1 MRNKKEQKV
10 TRNDKMP
17 PYQTPELGEAPKEM
31 KSEADRVYKGLRETK
46 FVEENPSNRESAA
59 RVMWSVLKK
68 TWTKEPK
75 TGKWVK
81 KQTNLG
87 TTYDD
92 GPSSVVSDYAGAMEL
107 IAVGTDDRPDYDYDQ
122 DELAL
127 GIQTEMEHTGNGEIA
142 ARIAKDHLDEDPR
155 YYSKMREYHLSMH
168 NMALSS
174 IYDIGQTRKS
184 LVAMKGTGDHLVEYD
199 LQKAIDGL
207 DHAKTVA
214 EMIVNGGP
222 GSGNFGHEGRPGEV
236 GGSGDGGSSSSSGS
250 SKSGKGSSSSGG
262 SKQGREGFDRPWEP
276 GSGRVGSPTLTE
288 VSKAIEAE
296 KKAAKK
302 QGRPPRQ
309 TAEEKAYLEGRR
321 IMPKDYPA
329 GDPRAQ
335 GTKKKEAPPTAK
347 EMADYLRPPT
357 QAEID
362 EHIRLGSK

>member
-1 MRNKKEQKV
+1 
-10 TRNDKMP
+10 
-17 PYQTPELGEAPKEM
+17 
-31 KSEADRVYKGLRETK
+31 
-46 FVEENPSNRESAA
+46 
-59 RVMWSVLKK
+59 
-68 TWTKEPK
+68 
-75 TGKWVK
+75 
-81 KQTNLG
+81 
-87 TTYDD
+87 
-92 GPSSVVSDYAGAMEL
+92 MEL
-107 IAVGTDDRPDYDYDQ
+107 
-122 DELAL
+122 
-127 GIQTEMEHTGNGEIA
+127 
-142 ARIAKDHLDEDPR
+142 
-155 YYSKMREYHLSMH
+155 
-168 NMALSS
+168 SS
-174 IYDIGQTRKS
+174 NYDIGQTRKS

-199 LQKAIDGL
+199 LQKVIDGL

-236 GGSGDGGSSSSSGS
+236 GGSGDGGSSSSGS
-250 SKSGKGSSSSGG
+250 SKGSKGSSSSR

-288 VSKAIEAE
+288 VGKAIEEE
-296 KKAAKK
+296 KKAAKR
-302 QGRPPRQ
+302 QGRQPIQ

-329 GDPRAQ
+329 SDPRAQ